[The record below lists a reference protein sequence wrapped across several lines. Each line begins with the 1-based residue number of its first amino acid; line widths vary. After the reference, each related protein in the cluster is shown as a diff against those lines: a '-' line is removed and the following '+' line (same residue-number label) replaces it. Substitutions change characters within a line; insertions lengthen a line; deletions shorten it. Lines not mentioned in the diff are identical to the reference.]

1 MEGGD
6 ILPMSTQ
13 PPLNRTFLPVPLE
26 TTFRSYKHSNEPLTP
41 PESSVSF
48 DGIND
53 FKHNSADQ
61 SEHIDSIDDAS
72 LPSPIRSL
80 PQPIE
85 TSRRSHRVV
94 ESALQSEQSYG
105 SFTSSIPSNATEFD
119 RQEITQAQD
128 DASTPK
134 QVHSAEAQPSR
145 SSANTLLKPLELV
158 AMTRPRFTPQLMETT
173 RRFRCGIPQY
183 TGPVNNEAAPIPSD
197 TIDTTIS
204 LTPKA
209 AVVPHHKLTIWQPP
223 EVQQAPP
230 HRPQRPKARPL
241 DGRSDLLTAD
251 ASRGSSLPP
260 PLRPYRQGSMRP
272 HLNTRMNTRAGSNT
286 DNSTPTGLPDIVV
299 QGFGGDKQIVLDDE
313 PWDTPYPSASSDR
326 PRYDSYSSTPSLSG
340 SYDSSSQSQ
349 SDTHWMN
356 NHSNS
361 QQHLAR
367 TREFCHERYP
377 GYPLSLAAVEAA
389 AQLSEKTLK
398 EQVESSFP
406 NRDFCH
412 EPVSHWGPGDDES
425 SRAGTQSSKDFSV
438 THVENEEEITLR
450 LRALE
455 ADESDEESDDGFEG
469 PPPLEHEMLGRK
481 ESAQAKHV
489 VDLGNGLILGN
500 SDLPQEAGMTLE
512 QILAHE
518 TELVRLRAEETFR
531 LVAEEAT
538 KPSFADPFW
547 TNGTSKKVLGA
558 AAALQTA
565 NKAEDKRK
573 DHEMKVMLEAARP
586 PLVGDDVV
594 FRMCPSPKRTK
605 NFDTN
610 HKFAANI
617 PKAANGGGLWGG
629 YCVPDDRS
637 EEEKRPRFLETPLE
651 TPFNECADYSGG
663 QGFLPLTDRFVS
675 NRCRPSHSRMTSGG
689 VNILNEKLKAEVAKA
704 RREDKIQEEFNDMF
718 VTQVYNYLSL
728 GWPLLAREYDEELS
742 HISHISED
750 ELRSNDDDNAAVG
763 NVGLQRVSWAES
775 DENGSVDQAGQKA
788 NEHISNIPRWRAL
801 KRYIHEW
808 ARQHPDLEGEG
819 QNHRNWGD
827 EASRRKGS
835 WAI

>member
-1 MEGGD
+1 
-6 ILPMSTQ
+6 MSTQ
-13 PPLNRTFLPVPLE
+13 PPPNRTFLPVPLE
-26 TTFRSYKHSNEPLTP
+26 TTLRSHKHSNEPLTP
-41 PESSVSF
+41 PESSVGF
-48 DGIND
+48 DGIDD
-53 FKHNSADQ
+53 FKHNPADQ
-61 SEHIDSIDDAS
+61 SGHIESTHDAS
-72 LPSPIRSL
+72 PPLRVRNL

-94 ESALQSEQSYG
+94 ESAIQSDQFY
-105 SFTSSIPSNATEFD
+105 SFTSSIPLNTTEFD

-134 QVHSAEAQPSR
+134 ALHPAVAQPPR
-145 SSANTLLKPLELV
+145 SSTNTLLKPLELV
-158 AMTRPRFTPQLMETT
+158 AETRPRFTPQLMETT
-173 RRFRCGIPQY
+173 RRSRRAVPQY
-183 TGPVNNEAAPIPSD
+183 SGPVNNEAAPIPSD
-197 TIDTTIS
+197 TSDTTI
-204 LTPKA
+204 TPTKKA
-209 AVVPHHKLTIWQPP
+209 AVVPHHKLTIWTPP

-241 DGRSDLLTAD
+241 DGRSDLLTPD
-251 ASRGSSLPP
+251 ASRASSLPP

-272 HLNTRMNTRAGSNT
+272 HLNTRTNTRAGSNT
-286 DNSTPTGLPDIVV
+286 DNSTPTCTPDIVV
-299 QGFGGDKQIVLDDE
+299 HGFSGDKKLFSDADDE
-313 PWDTPYPSASSDR
+313 PWDTPYPTTSSSDR

-349 SDTHWMN
+349 SDTQWMN
-356 NHSNS
+356 NLSNS
-361 QQHLAR
+361 QHLAR
-367 TREFCHERYP
+367 TRESCDERYS
-377 GYPLSLAAVEAA
+377 GYLLSLAAVEAA
-389 AQLSEKTLK
+389 AQLSEKTLR

-406 NRDFCH
+406 NRDFCY

-438 THVENEEEITLR
+438 THAENKDEDASLR
-450 LRALE
+450 LRVLE
-455 ADESDEESDDGFEG
+455 TEESDEESDDGFEG

-489 VDLGNGLILGN
+489 VDLGNGLILGG

-518 TELVRLRAEETFR
+518 AELVRLRAEETFR

-538 KPSFADPFW
+538 KPSFVDPFW
-547 TNGTSKKVLGA
+547 TNGTSKKIVDA
-558 AAALQTA
+558 AAALNRA
-565 NKAEDKRK
+565 DEKKREQELK
-573 DHEMKVMLEAARP
+573 IMQEAARP

-605 NFDTN
+605 NLDTN
-610 HKFAANI
+610 HKHAANI
-617 PKAANGGGLWGG
+617 PKATNGGGLWGG
-629 YCVPDDRS
+629 YCVPDDRT
-637 EEEKRPRFLETPLE
+637 EEEKRPRFLETPLD

-663 QGFLPLTDRFVS
+663 QGFLPLTDRFES
-675 NRCRPSHSRMTSGG
+675 SRSHPSHSRMTSGG

-704 RREDKIQEEFNDMF
+704 RREDKIQEEFNDRF

-742 HISHISED
+742 HISHISEN

-763 NVGLQRVSWAES
+763 NIGLQRVSWAES
-775 DENGSVDQAGQKA
+775 DENGSVNQAGQKE

-819 QNHRNWGD
+819 QSHRNWGD

>member
-1 MEGGD
+1 
-6 ILPMSTQ
+6 MSTQ

-26 TTFRSYKHSNEPLTP
+26 TTFRSHKHSNEPLTP
-41 PESSVSF
+41 PESSVGF
-48 DGIND
+48 DGIDD
-53 FKHNSADQ
+53 FKNNPAYLSG
-61 SEHIDSIDDAS
+61 HIESIDDAS
-72 LPSPIRSL
+72 PPSPMRYL

-94 ESALQSEQSYG
+94 ENALLSEQSCK
-105 SFTSSIPSNATEFD
+105 SFTSSIPSNTTEFD

-134 QVHSAEAQPSR
+134 ALHPAVAQPPQ
-145 SSANTLLKPLELV
+145 SSPHTLLKPLELV
-158 AMTRPRFTPQLMETT
+158 AVTRPRFTPQLMETT
-173 RRFRCGIPQY
+173 RRSRRAAPQY
-183 TGPVNNEAAPIPSD
+183 TGPVNEAAPIPSD
-197 TIDTTIS
+197 TSDTTITP
-204 LTPKA
+204 TPKA
-209 AVVPHHKLTIWQPP
+209 AVVPHHKLTIWTPP

-241 DGRSDLLTAD
+241 DGRSDLLTPE
-251 ASRGSSLPP
+251 ASRASSLPP

-272 HLNTRMNTRAGSNT
+272 HLNTRMNTRTGSHT
-286 DNSTPTGLPDIVV
+286 DNSTPTGTPDIFV

-326 PRYDSYSSTPSLSG
+326 PRHDSYSSTPSLSG

-349 SDTHWMN
+349 SETHWMN
-356 NHSNS
+356 NLSNT
-361 QQHLAR
+361 QHLAR
-367 TREFCHERYP
+367 TRESCDERYS
-377 GYPLSLAAVEAA
+377 GYLLSLAAVEAA

-406 NRDFCH
+406 NRDFCY
-412 EPVSHWGPGDDES
+412 EPVSHWGPGDDEC
-425 SRAGTQSSKDFSV
+425 SRAGTQSPKDFNV
-438 THVENEEEITLR
+438 THVGNKDEDDTLR

-455 ADESDEESDDGFEG
+455 GEESDEESDDGFEG

-481 ESAQAKHV
+481 ESGQAKHV
-489 VDLGNGLILGN
+489 VDLGNGLILGS

-518 TELVRLRAEETFR
+518 AELVRLRAEETFR

-538 KPSFADPFW
+538 KPSFVDPFW
-547 TNGTSKKVLGA
+547 KNGSSKKVLDA
-558 AAALQTA
+558 ATALQTT

-605 NFDTN
+605 NLDTN
-610 HKFAANI
+610 HKHAANI
-617 PKAANGGGLWGG
+617 PKATNGGGLWGG
-629 YCVPDDRS
+629 YCVPDDRA
-637 EEEKRPRFLETPLE
+637 EEEKRPRFLETPLD

-663 QGFLPLTDRFVS
+663 QGFLPLTDRFES
-675 NRCRPSHSRMTSGG
+675 NRSRLSHSRMTSGG
-689 VNILNEKLKAEVAKA
+689 FNLLNEKLKNEVAKA
-704 RREDKIQEEFNDMF
+704 RREEKIQEEFDDKF

-763 NVGLQRVSWAES
+763 NIGLQRVSWAES
-775 DENGSVDQAGQKA
+775 DENGSVDQAGQKE
-788 NEHISNIPRWRAL
+788 NEHIRSIPRWRAL